1 MILGYYQYQK
11 YKKLKVINLEKSL
24 GVSVARNLGMK
35 EAKGEYVAF
44 LDSDDFSSSERIAKQ
59 VQFLENNPSIDI
71 LGGRSI
77 YKVEGQPGVHD

>member
-1 MILGYYQYQK
+1 
-11 YKKLKVINLEKSL
+11 
-24 GVSVARNLGMK
+24 MK
-35 EAKGEYVAF
+35 EAKGKYVAF
-44 LDSDDFSSSERIAKQ
+44 LDSDDFSSSERIEKQ

>member
-1 MILGYYQYQK
+1 
-11 YKKLKVINLEKSL
+11 
-24 GVSVARNLGMK
+24 MK

-77 YKVEGQPGVHD
+77 YKVEGQPGVHN